1 MQPPAVFEQL
11 RRHLPYTETRRY
23 LVKVV
28 NFRRQFLSF
37 EN

>member
-1 MQPPAVFEQL
+1 MQPPAVYDRL
-11 RRHLPYTETRRY
+11 RRYLPYQETRRY
-23 LVKVV
+23 LVKVI